1 MELQVDEEY
10 YVNVCDFYAEKIAD
24 VELKLNVFKKNC
36 DSLFEVNNYGEELQT
51 ILSNKYMSFYTNIS
65 SVLNELLENVKSWT
79 GEFLTDV
86 ETDDKLS

>member
-1 MELQVDEEY
+1 MRY
-10 YVNVCDFYAEKIAD
+10 FYAEKIAD
-24 VELKLNVFKKNC
+24 VELKLDVFKKNC

-65 SVLNELLENVKSWT
+65 SVLNELLENVKSRT

-86 ETDDKLS
+86 ERDDRNS